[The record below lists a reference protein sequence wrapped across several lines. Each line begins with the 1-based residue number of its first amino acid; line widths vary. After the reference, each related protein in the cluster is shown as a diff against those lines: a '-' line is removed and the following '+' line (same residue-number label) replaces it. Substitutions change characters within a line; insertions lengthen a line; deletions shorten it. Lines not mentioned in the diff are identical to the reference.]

1 MQMQVRVEL
10 GPRGPVVVKAASGPA
25 ARLLERERARLRRAA
40 HAGVVALVPGPGDAA
55 PSAGEGTDP
64 GASEVRT
71 WYAGEPV
78 ARWAGPAT
86 AVAGL
91 GLEVARTLADLHA
104 RGVVHGRLGADHI
117 LVDDRGRVRLCGF
130 GPSSDGATPSD
141 DVAALG
147 AVLTDLLSRSQQ
159 PPRGP
164 AHLGSGLAGLG
175 PTLTALA
182 DRLTGRLPGPPA
194 QAGTSSA
201 ASAAGRRRR
210 PRHRGDGPRAHQ
222 ALAAVLARATDPVP
236 TRRPTARAL
245 ADAITA
251 AVPHAPEAAP
261 PSSSPPS
268 GALPHD
274 TGEGDAERGDL
285 SPCSRGPGTGPVAV
299 PAPALPDRPGAGPPP
314 SARRR
319 AALAATSLVIGATA
333 AGAAT
338 LGSGGSADVPR
349 PGPPSAS
356 PRATVCPPTAAPAAD
371 VDGDGCPE
379 ALAIERGSGAPP
391 TGPATVADAT
401 VITAGGVR
409 WRVGEPGDLVA
420 MGDWD
425 CDGESSAAL
434 LRPTSGDVFVFDG
447 WAAPA
452 RPLTVLA
459 ARRAAGA
466 TGIRA
471 EPDDRGCDRL
481 VVDLAGGGRQTI
493 DIAR

>member
-1 MQMQVRVEL
+1 MQTQVRVEL
-10 GPRGPVVVKAASGPA
+10 GPRGPVVVKAARGPA
-25 ARLLERERARLRRAA
+25 ARLLERERDRLRRAA
-40 HAGVVALVPGPGDAA
+40 HAGVVALVPGAGDTDPAG
-55 PSAGEGTDP
+55 GEGTHP
-64 GASEVRT
+64 GSSEVRT

-91 GLEVARTLADLHA
+91 GLAVARTLADLHA
-104 RGVVHGRLGADHI
+104 SGVVHGRLGADHI

-130 GPSSDGATPSD
+130 GPSSGGATPGD

-147 AVLTDLLSRSQQ
+147 AVLTDLLSRSRR

-182 DRLTGRLPGPPA
+182 DRLTGRPW
-194 QAGTSSA
+194 
-201 ASAAGRRRR
+201 
-210 PRHRGDGPRAHQ
+210 HRGDGPRAHQ

-245 ADAITA
+245 ADAIA
-251 AVPHAPEAAP
+251 AAAPRGPETAP
-261 PSSSPPS
+261 PSSIPPS
-268 GALPHD
+268 GTPPHD
-274 TGEGDAERGDL
+274 TGEGDIDRGDL
-285 SPCSRGPGTGPVAV
+285 SPCSRGPGTSPVAV
-299 PAPALPDRPGAGPPP
+299 PAPTLPDRPGTGPPP

-319 AALAATSLVIGATA
+319 AALVATSLVIGATA

-338 LGSGGSADVPR
+338 LGSGGSADAPR

-371 VDGDGCPE
+371 ADGDGCPE
-379 ALAIERGSGAPP
+379 ALAIERGTGAPP

-447 WAAPA
+447 WATPA

-481 VVDLAGGGRQTI
+481 VVDLAGGGRQAV
-493 DIAR
+493 DIPR